1 MKTQIRSDSEV
12 FNQWADKV
20 QKILTQV
27 PLISA
32 NGHMPLEY
40 GDDEWQSTM
49 KRLQQLPMRF
59 ADVPIYPI
67 NETIANKLI
76 EDQLEGAND
85 KPDY

>member
-1 MKTQIRSDSEV
+1 MKSPIRSDSEV
-12 FNQWADKV
+12 FNQWVDKV
-20 QKILTQV
+20 QKILSQV

-32 NGHMPLEY
+32 NDHMPLEY
-40 GDDEWQSTM
+40 DDDEWQSIM

-67 NETIANKLI
+67 NEIIANKLI

-85 KPDY
+85 RPDY